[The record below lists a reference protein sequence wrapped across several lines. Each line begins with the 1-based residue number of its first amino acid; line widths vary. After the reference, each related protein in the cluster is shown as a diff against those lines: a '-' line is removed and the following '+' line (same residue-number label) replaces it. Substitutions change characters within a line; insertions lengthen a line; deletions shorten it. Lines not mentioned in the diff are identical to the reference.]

1 MNLERPQEQPS
12 EFDTRWDMDETRQL
26 VWEVFGEAQARRAAP
41 CVRSLGDRLAFAQWH
56 SSDVQA
62 ILREFTSETLME
74 RSVIDYVTGGETAND
89 TFSAFMVRVSAY
101 VTAFVQTLHAL
112 EDIAAHMVYFS
123 LALDSRPIPLK
134 AREISGHRVQ
144 KLIGACP
151 SWKGLHSCLA
161 NFDHSNKAKHLD
173 ALANLSKHRNI
184 VIPRMTE
191 DFTGET
197 DRYQITLSEVKY
209 EGELFPAVPFSKFA
223 AEEFHRASLLVVD
236 LGNELNTVLS
246 GFKPAAV

>member
-1 MNLERPQEQPS
+1 MNHERQQEQPS
-12 EFDTRWDMDETRQL
+12 ELETRWNMDATRQL
-26 VWEVFGEAQARRAAP
+26 VWDVYGEAQARLAAP
-41 CVRSLGDRLAFAQWH
+41 SVRSLSDRLAFARWH
-56 SSDVQA
+56 YSDVHE
-62 ILREFTSETLME
+62 ILREFTSETL
-74 RSVIDYVTGGETAND
+74 RNRCVIDYIADGETAHE

-101 VTAFVQTLHAL
+101 VAAFVQTLHAL

-123 LALDSRPIPLK
+123 LALDSGSHQLK

-144 KLIGACP
+144 KLLNTCP
-151 SWKGLHSCLA
+151 AWKGLHSCLA
-161 NFDHSNKAKHLD
+161 NFDHSNEAKHLD

-184 VIPRMTE
+184 VIPRLTE

-209 EGELFPAVPFSKFA
+209 EGEHFPAVPLSNFA
-223 AEEFHRASLLVVD
+223 SEEFHRASSLIVD

-246 GFKPAAV
+246 GPKAAAV